1 MDSCIH
7 LRTTMRT
14 QFYSK
19 IFKKSW
25 QQRFLVSLYL
35 PIVIT
40 SVPGRGDKSTPVVKF
55 APPPRRLVH
64 FVTSM
69 NRSKEMVDNRVGDI
83 VTEALS
89 GGEVKAEVD
98 SRKYSAHG
106 RLLGCGGEA
115 AK

>member
-1 MDSCIH
+1 
-7 LRTTMRT
+7 MRT

-19 IFKKSW
+19 IFTKIW

-40 SVPGRGDKSTPVVKF
+40 SVPGCGDKSTPVVKF

-69 NRSKEMVDNRVGDI
+69 NRSEEVVDNEVSH
-83 VTEALS
+83 VAAEALS
-89 GGEVKAEVD
+89 GSEVKAEVD
-98 SRKYSAHG
+98 SGKYSAQG
-106 RLLGCGGEA
+106 RLLGCVGEA